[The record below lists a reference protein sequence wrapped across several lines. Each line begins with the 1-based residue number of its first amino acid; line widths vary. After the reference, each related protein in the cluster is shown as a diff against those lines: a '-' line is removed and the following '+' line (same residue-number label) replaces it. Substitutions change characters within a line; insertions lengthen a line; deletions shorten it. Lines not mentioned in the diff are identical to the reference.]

1 MKGTTIAL
9 CVTGS
14 IAAYKA
20 VELARLLI
28 ASGAKVIPVMT
39 TSAQR
44 FVGPLTLAGICGE
57 PVAADM
63 WDVSFAGEMH
73 VALARRADAVAIV
86 PATADVLAR
95 LAQGRADDLVAAL
108 ALCARGPV
116 LAAPAMHPRMWLHP
130 ATQRNVAELASQR
143 RVSLVG
149 PEHGPVASGE
159 MGLGRMADP
168 AEIAAALANLLSPHD
183 LSGFR
188 LIVTAG
194 PTLEDLDPV
203 RFIGNRSSGRM
214 GFEIARRAAERGA
227 NVTLIAGPVQLQ
239 TPQGVRRVDV
249 RDANAM
255 RAALW
260 QATGAD
266 LSGTDALVMA
276 AAVADYRPTEPCAT
290 KLKRTHERVTI
301 DLVKNPDLI
310 AEIGVARTGGR
321 RPVLVAFAVETDGG
335 EALVASASRKL
346 VEKRVDFV
354 VANEADNS
362 FGLDDN
368 RATIVAAGA
377 IEPLRTMPKG
387 ELADIILDRVRARLL
402 L

>member
-1 MKGTTIAL
+1 
-9 CVTGS
+9 
-14 IAAYKA
+14 
-20 VELARLLI
+20 
-28 ASGAKVIPVMT
+28 
-39 TSAQR
+39 
-44 FVGPLTLAGICGE
+44 
-57 PVAADM
+57 
-63 WDVSFAGEMH
+63 
-73 VALARRADAVAIV
+73 
-86 PATADVLAR
+86 
-95 LAQGRADDLVAAL
+95 
-108 ALCARGPV
+108 
-116 LAAPAMHPRMWLHP
+116 
-130 ATQRNVAELASQR
+130 
-143 RVSLVG
+143 
-149 PEHGPVASGE
+149 
-159 MGLGRMADP
+159 
-168 AEIAAALANLLSPHD
+168 
-183 LSGFR
+183 
-188 LIVTAG
+188 
-194 PTLEDLDPV
+194 
-203 RFIGNRSSGRM
+203 M

-368 RATIVAAGA
+368 RATIVAAGSDRHCGRCRRGARRHHPRPRAGAPFAMNVFSTMQITVNGTLRDVPDGMTVRALVRHLGFTEGPVAVEINGAVVLRVDHVTRPVVAGDIVEIRSLRRRRLTRAQHPPYPRDDQLVVGLDEDGAPSSCAFHERRDAARREECHGDPGTLGGEGSGQHGA
-377 IEPLRTMPKG
+377 ISVRKLQIENGASRRDGSARLARSRTLNGLRLTNGEPLGDQASPER
-387 ELADIILDRVRARLL
+387 
-402 L
+402 